1 MKNERELLML
11 FYDSDNSREVLRQP
25 FLQDGKVCATDGH
38 VLIRIDSSLCE
49 GSYDEK
55 PGGLTPPR
63 TTSVVPE
70 ATTDIA
76 VTRQQIERA
85 LEQAPEE
92 RNRQCPEC
100 KGSGDVTWEYR
111 DRHYQTHTMEDTCPV
126 CDGSG
131 TVDDYTVIKYQF
143 IVCGKPFSYHYVKTL
158 LAAMSWLGIDTI
170 RLVNA
175 DAQPM
180 LFKPEN
186 MDVEILLMPQIRDD
200 KLDCVTVIEK
210 EQEEEE

>member
-38 VLIRIDSSLCE
+38 VLIRINGSLCE
-49 GSYDEK
+49 GSYEEK

-63 TTSVVPE
+63 TASVVPA

-100 KGSGDVTWEYR
+100 KGSGDVTWEYH
-111 DRHYQTHTMEDTCPV
+111 DRHHNTHTMEDTCPV

-131 TVDDYTVIKYQF
+131 TVGDYTVIKYQF
-143 IVCGKPFSYHYVKTL
+143 IVCGKPLGYHAVKTL
-158 LAAMSWLGIDTI
+158 LAAMSWLDIDTI

-200 KLDCVTVIEK
+200 MLDCVTVIE
-210 EQEEEE
+210 EQKEEE

>member
-1 MKNERELLML
+1 MKNERELLIL
-11 FYDSDNSREVLRQP
+11 FYDSGNYREVLRQP
-25 FLQDGKVCATDGH
+25 FLQDGRVCATDGH
-38 VLIRIDSSLCE
+38 VLIRIDGSLCE

-63 TTSVVPE
+63 TAKVVPE

-111 DRHYQTHTMEDTCPV
+111 DRHYNTHTMEDTCPV

-143 IVCGKPFSYHYVKTL
+143 IVCGKALGYHAVKTL

-210 EQEEEE
+210 KEEEEA

>member
-25 FLQDGKVCATDGH
+25 FLQDGKVCASDGH

-63 TTSVVPE
+63 TASVVPTV
-70 ATTDIA
+70 TTDIA

-92 RNRQCPEC
+92 RNRECPEC
-100 KGSGDVTWEYR
+100 EGNGDVTWEYR
-111 DRHYQTHTMEDTCPV
+111 DRYYQKYTMEETCPV

-143 IVCGKPFSYHYVKTL
+143 TFCGKPFSYHYVKTL
-158 LAAMSWLGIDTI
+158 LAAMSWLDIDTI

-200 KLDCVTVIEK
+200 KLDCVTVIERK
-210 EQEEEE
+210 EEEA

>member
-11 FYDSDNSREVLRQP
+11 FYDSDNCREVLRHP

-55 PGGLTPPR
+55 PGGLKPPR
-63 TTSVVPE
+63 TASVVPA

-76 VTRQQIERA
+76 VTRQQIEWA

-111 DRHYQTHTMEDTCPV
+111 DRHYNIHRMEETCPV

-131 TVDDYTVIKYQF
+131 TIDGYTVIKYQF
-143 IVCGKPFSYHYVKTL
+143 IFCDKALCYHAVKTL
-158 LAAMSWLGIDTI
+158 LAAMSWLDIDTI
-170 RLVNA
+170 RLINA
-175 DAQPM
+175 YKLM

-186 MDVEILLMPQIRDD
+186 MDVEILMMPQIRDD
-200 KLDCVTVIEK
+200 KLDSVTVIEK
-210 EQEEEE
+210 KEEDEA

>member
-11 FYDSDNSREVLRQP
+11 FYDSNNSREVLRQP

-49 GSYDEK
+49 GSYEEK

-63 TTSVVPE
+63 TASVVP
-70 ATTDIA
+70 AVTTNIA

-92 RNRQCPEC
+92 RSRQCPEC
-100 KGSGDVTWEYR
+100 NGSGDVTWEYR
-111 DRHYQTHTMEDTCPV
+111 DRYYNKHTMEETCPV

-143 IVCGKPFSYHYVKTL
+143 IVCGKAFSYHAVKTL

-170 RLVNA
+170 QLVNA

-200 KLDCVTVIEK
+200 RLDSVTVIEK
-210 EQEEEE
+210 EEEEA

>member
-1 MKNERELLML
+1 MKNERKLLML
-11 FYDSDNSREVLRQP
+11 FYDSDNDREVLRQP
-25 FLQDGKVCATDGH
+25 FLQDGKVCASDGH
-38 VLIRIDSSLCE
+38 VLIRIDSNLCE

-63 TTSVVPE
+63 TASVVPT

-92 RNRQCPEC
+92 RSRQCPEC
-100 KGSGDVTWEYR
+100 GGSGDVTWEYR
-111 DRHYQTHTMEDTCPV
+111 DRHYDIHRMEETCPV

-131 TVDDYTVIKYQF
+131 TVNDYTVIKYQF
-143 IVCGKPFSYHYVKTL
+143 IVCDKPFSYHYVKTL
-158 LAAMSWLGIDTI
+158 LAAMSWLGIDAI

-186 MDVEILLMPQIRDD
+186 MDVEILLMPQIRDE
-200 KLDCVTVIEK
+200 KLDRVTVI
-210 EQEEEE
+210 

>member
-11 FYDSDNSREVLRQP
+11 FYDSDNCREVLRQP
-25 FLQDGKVCATDGH
+25 FLQDGKVCATDGY
-38 VLIRIDSSLCE
+38 VLIRINGSLCE
-49 GSYDEK
+49 GSYEEK

-63 TTSVVPE
+63 TASVVPA

-85 LEQAPEE
+85 LERAPEE

-100 KGSGDVTWEYR
+100 EGSGDVTWEYR
-111 DRHYQTHTMEDTCPV
+111 DRHYNTHTMEGTCPV

-143 IVCGKPFSYHYVKTL
+143 IFCGKPFCYHYVKTL
-158 LAAMSWLGIDTI
+158 LSAMSWLDIDTI

-175 DAQPM
+175 DEPM

-186 MDVEILLMPQIRDD
+186 MDVEILLMPQIRDE
-200 KLDCVTVIEK
+200 KLDCVTVIERK
-210 EQEEEE
+210 EEEP

>member
-11 FYDSDNSREVLRQP
+11 FYDSDNRREVLRQP

-38 VLIRIDSSLCE
+38 VLIRIDSSLCD

-63 TTSVVPE
+63 TASVVPA

-85 LEQAPEE
+85 LELAPEE
-92 RNRQCPEC
+92 QNRQCPEC
-100 KGSGDVTWEYR
+100 KGSGDVTWEYH
-111 DRHYQTHTMEDTCPV
+111 DRYYELYTMEAECPM

-143 IVCGKPFSYHYVKTL
+143 IFCGKAFSYHYVKTL
-158 LAAMSWLGIDTI
+158 LAAMSWLDIDTI

-200 KLDCVTVIEK
+200 KLGSVTVIEK
-210 EQEEEE
+210 KEEA

>member
-11 FYDSDNSREVLRQP
+11 FYDSDNCREVLRQP
-25 FLQDGKVCATDGH
+25 FLQDGKVCASDGR
-38 VLIRIDSSLCE
+38 VLIRIDGSLCE
-49 GSYDEK
+49 GSYEEK

-63 TTSVVPE
+63 TASVVPT
-70 ATTDIA
+70 AKTDIA

-92 RNRQCPEC
+92 RDRQCPEC
-100 KGSGDVTWEYR
+100 GGSGDVTWEYR
-111 DRHYQTHTMEDTCPV
+111 DRHNDIYRKKETCPV

-131 TVDDYTVIKYQF
+131 TVDDYAVIKYQF
-143 IVCGKPFSYHYVKTL
+143 IVCGKAFCYHAVKTL

-186 MDVEILLMPQIRDD
+186 MDVEILLMPQTRDD

-210 EQEEEE
+210 KEEEA

>member
-11 FYDSDNSREVLRQP
+11 FYDSDNCREVLRQP
-25 FLQDGKVCATDGH
+25 FLQDGKVCASDGH

-63 TTSVVPE
+63 TASVVPTV
-70 ATTDIA
+70 TTDIA

-111 DRHYQTHTMEDTCPV
+111 DRHHNTHTMDGTCPV

-131 TVDDYTVIKYQF
+131 TVDDYTIIKYQF
-143 IVCGKPFSYHYVKTL
+143 IVCGKALGYHAVKTL
-158 LAAMSWLGIDTI
+158 LAAMSWLDIDTI

-180 LFKPEN
+180 LFKPKN
-186 MDVEILLMPQIRDD
+186 IDVEILLMPQIRDD
-200 KLDCVTVIEK
+200 KLDCITVIEK
-210 EQEEEE
+210 EG

>member
-1 MKNERELLML
+1 MKNERELLTL
-11 FYDSDNSREVLRQP
+11 FYDSDNCREVLRQP

-38 VLIRIDSSLCE
+38 VLIRIDSSLCDGNYE
-49 GSYDEK
+49 EK

-63 TTSVVPE
+63 TASVVPA

-100 KGSGDVTWEYR
+100 GGSGDVTWEYR
-111 DRHYQTHTMEDTCPV
+111 DCHYKKHTMEETCPV
-126 CDGSG
+126 CDGFG

-143 IVCGKPFSYHYVKTL
+143 IFCGKPFSYHYVKTL
-158 LAAMSWLGIDTI
+158 LAAMSWLDIDTI

-186 MDVEILLMPQIRDD
+186 MDVEILLMPQIRND
-200 KLDCVTVIEK
+200 KLGCVTVIEK
-210 EQEEEE
+210 EEEA

>member
-25 FLQDGKVCATDGH
+25 FLQDGKVCASDGH

-49 GSYDEK
+49 GSYEEK

-63 TTSVVPE
+63 TASVVPP

-76 VTRQQIERA
+76 VTRRQIERA

-92 RNRQCPEC
+92 QNRQCPEC

-111 DRHYQTHTMEDTCPV
+111 DRHYDTHTMEETCPV

-131 TVDDYTVIKYQF
+131 TIDDYTDIKYQF
-143 IVCGKPFSYHYVKTL
+143 IVCDKAFSYNYMKTL

-175 DAQPM
+175 NAQPM

-200 KLDCVTVIEK
+200 KLDCVKVVERK
-210 EQEEEE
+210 EDKA

>member
-1 MKNERELLML
+1 ML

-25 FLQDGKVCATDGH
+25 FLQDGKVCASDGH

-49 GSYDEK
+49 GSYEEK

-63 TTSVVPE
+63 TASVVPT
-70 ATTDIA
+70 ATTYIA

-100 KGSGDVTWEYR
+100 EGSGDVTWEYR
-111 DRHYQTHTMEDTCPV
+111 DRHYNIHRMKETCPV

-131 TVDDYTVIKYQF
+131 TVDDDTVIKYQF
-143 IVCGKPFSYHYVKTL
+143 IVCGKAFSYHYVKTL

-175 DAQPM
+175 GEPM

-186 MDVEILLMPQIRDD
+186 MDVEILLMPLIKDRN
-200 KLDCVTVIEK
+200 LDCVTVI
-210 EQEEEE
+210 

>member
-11 FYDSDNSREVLRQP
+11 FYDSDNYREVLRQP

-38 VLIRIDSSLCE
+38 ILIRIDSSLCE

-63 TTSVVPE
+63 TASVVP
-70 ATTDIA
+70 TVTIDIA
-76 VTRQQIERA
+76 VARQQIERA

-92 RNRQCPEC
+92 CNRQCPEC
-100 KGSGDVTWEYR
+100 NGSGDVTWEYR
-111 DRHYQTHTMEDTCPV
+111 DRHYNKHTMEETCPV

-143 IVCGKPFSYHYVKTL
+143 IFCGKALGYHAVKTL
-158 LAAMSWLGIDTI
+158 LAAMSWLDIDTI

-175 DAQPM
+175 DAKPM

-186 MDVEILLMPQIRDD
+186 MDVEILLMPQIRDK
-200 KLDCVTVIEK
+200 KLDCVKVVERK
-210 EQEEEE
+210 EDKA